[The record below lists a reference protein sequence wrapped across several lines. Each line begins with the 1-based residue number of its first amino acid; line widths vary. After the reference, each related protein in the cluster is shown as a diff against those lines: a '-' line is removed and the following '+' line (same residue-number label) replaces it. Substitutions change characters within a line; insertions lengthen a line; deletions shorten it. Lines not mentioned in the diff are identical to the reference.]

1 MYCLRRSAE
10 VSPSIEVVEIRPGRK
25 IAVYKN
31 YNNETPRGKG
41 ILFFIHGVGGSG
53 KIWHKQ
59 VEHFL
64 LKGYQTV
71 VMDLAGH
78 GNSPLLAK
86 YFFCVDGS
94 LRANENSIAVC
105 CRCPKTKS
113 LRQQCH
119 FEEHVRD
126 VQAVFDKYVASQI
139 MTPRIEGPHAK
150 GNVDPEDFHVIVVAH
165 SYGTSLAVRLVES
178 RSELVD
184 RLVLISG
191 GAPTPLKPEP
201 GLLSLPSLCLA
212 LCMPCIRLGFLRPT
226 KQEMKEVF
234 CLNAYTLRAT
244 MEGQVWPDGTKEFYE
259 KLTLPVL
266 LISGANDKLVSL
278 SEEEEAL
285 HSFTFGRLRRLHN
298 SGHIGMLEESSRVNA
313 LIEELI
319 SNPPSQLVTS
329 RPPRCSL
336 LAYDLNN
343 PPFVTTQ
350 PKNLLRAR
358 GNS

>member
-31 YNNETPRGKG
+31 YNRETPRGKG

-86 YFFCVDGS
+86 YFFCVD
-94 LRANENSIAVC
+94 
-105 CRCPKTKS
+105 
-113 LRQQCH
+113 
-119 FEEHVRD
+119 
-126 VQAVFDKYVASQI
+126 
-139 MTPRIEGPHAK
+139 
-150 GNVDPEDFHVIVVAH
+150 
-165 SYGTSLAVRLVES
+165 ES
-178 RSELVD
+178 RRELVD

-212 LCMPCIRLGFLRPT
+212 LCMPCIRLGFLRLAFAKPKPLEHYPENSSSGPTTAPIGVEEALAAYRLEHPKSLYNRPT

-285 HSFTFGRLRRLHN
+285 HSFTCGRLRRLHN